1 MLTGYEA
8 GLHSQAGPLDGVEGF
23 LSVAKHQSFRRAV
36 ADVEGW

>member
-8 GLHSQAGPLDGVEGF
+8 GLHGQAGPLDGVERF
-23 LSVAKHQSFRRAV
+23 LSVAEHQSFGRAA